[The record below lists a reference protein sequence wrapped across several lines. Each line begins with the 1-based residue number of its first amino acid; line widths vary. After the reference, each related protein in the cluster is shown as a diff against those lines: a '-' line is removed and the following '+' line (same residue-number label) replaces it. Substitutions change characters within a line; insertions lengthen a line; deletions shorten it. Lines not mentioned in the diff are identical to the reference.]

1 MPSGSFFTLDANS
14 IRQGEKFPQDPMSP
28 ERRFTADPLSSF
40 WSVRRRKRER
50 RGGFGVLGFA
60 YPEFQFKI
68 VFVCKKACKTHQIVS
83 RGF

>member
-1 MPSGSFFTLDANS
+1 MPTVYDK
-14 IRQGEKFPQDPMSP
+14 EKISP
-28 ERRFTADPLSSF
+28 KILCLQRERFTADPLSSF

-68 VFVCKKACKTHQIVS
+68 VVVCKKACKTHQIVS